1 MSSVRTLALGAV
13 VFAVLVAVASAV
25 AAEASRAEY
34 REAAEPICKV
44 NTKANER
51 ILGGV
56 KAEVRHDKLKT
67 AAAKFAKAATAL
79 KQTQRQLEALPQPAG
94 DRARLGKWFAYV
106 SSEVSYFEAI
116 ANKLRAGKKG
126 AAEQYVSRLTVTAT
140 QANNAVLP
148 FEFDYC
154 RFEPSRFT

>member
-1 MSSVRTLALGAV
+1 MKALRTLARGAV
-13 VFAVLVAVASAV
+13 VIAVLVV
-25 AAEASRAEY
+25 AATAFAAEVSRAEY
-34 REAAEPICKV
+34 REAAEPICKL

-56 KAEVRHDKLKT
+56 KAEVRGGKLKT
-67 AAAKFAKAATAL
+67 AAAKFARAATAL
-79 KQTQRQLEALPQPAG
+79 KETQRQLEALPRPAA
-94 DRARLGKWFAYV
+94 DRARLSKWFAYV

-126 AAEQYVSRLTVTAT
+126 AAEQYVSRLSVTAT
-140 QANNAVLP
+140 QANSAVLP